1 MSDFLFFVA
10 GAASIAGQ
18 GLDIITTNA
27 GLATGGKELNPVVAW
42 ALKKIGFIGVAAFKI
57 VGIAILPAVVFYE
70 LGHPTAGAFV
80 ALVSAGVGFYAG
92 IANYIALKKAGVK
105 VF

>member
-1 MSDFLFFVA
+1 MSEFLFFIA

-42 ALKKIGFIGVAAFKI
+42 AIKKISFRSVRK
-57 VGIAILPAVVFYE
+57 
-70 LGHPTAGAFV
+70 
-80 ALVSAGVGFYAG
+80 
-92 IANYIALKKAGVK
+92 
-105 VF
+105 